1 MKTARKI
8 ICVLAAL
15 AMVMA
20 TGVLLSGCGEEM
32 TPEQKYDAAAK
43 ALKDAEDVSLKDGE
57 ISVDLD
63 VSGQPFTIKMDVD
76 AEYINNADDPL
87 DTQMAMNMS
96 ANLFGQALDMHM
108 YMKDKT
114 MYMDSNGTKTKTPL
128 DGESQKALKEYIE
141 KSAGSEISI
150 ADYVTE
156 SAEEDG
162 VITLKLD
169 GKKMISDAMAK
180 LGEED
185 VDEDQMKTIEEQID
199 KIGLKTITAKATIE
213 DGNFKNLRYSTTLNL
228 DPALLGTGSS
238 DEPMKVKVKIK
249 FDTIKTNTGL
259 KIDFPDFSDYKEA
272 APAVTDTAE

>member
-272 APAVTDTAE
+272 APAATDTAE

>member
-15 AMVMA
+15 ATVMA

-32 TPEQKYDAAAK
+32 TPEQKYDAAMK
-43 ALKDAEDVSLKDGE
+43 NLKEAEDVSLKDGAVSMD
-57 ISVDLD
+57 ID
-63 VSGQPFTIKMDVD
+63 VSGQTITVTMDTE

-87 DTQMAMNMS
+87 DMQMAMKMS
-96 ANLFGQALDMHM
+96 AKLFGESMNVNM

-128 DGESQKALKEYIE
+128 DAESSKALKEYIE
-141 KSAGSEISI
+141 KSAGQEVSV

-180 LGEED
+180 MGEENID
-185 VDEDQMKTIEEQID
+185 ADQLKQIEESID
-199 KIGLKTITAKATIE
+199 KIGLKTITTKAAIE
-213 DGNFKNLRYSTTLNL
+213 DGNLKSLQYSTTLNL

-259 KIDFPDFSDYKEA
+259 KIDFPDFSDYQEA